1 MSFDL
6 KQAVLDANRANYKY
20 APNPYETEPPFEPDE
35 REPAMFDLK
44 KVVLDATYDHLTQ
57 QDVRFERRHDD
68 RRKVSDHPAL
78 AEILIEKLETQ
89 TKLQD
94 EYIEMLHARI
104 KQLEAKP

>member
-1 MSFDL
+1 MRDPDSYI
-6 KQAVLDANRANYKY
+6 VYGTKY
-20 APNPYETEPPFEPDE
+20 APNPYETDPPFEPDE

-44 KVVLDATYDHLTQ
+44 QVVLDANRANYPQVNSLCPD
-57 QDVRFERRHDD
+57 RREGD

-89 TKLQD
+89 AKLQH

>member
-1 MSFDL
+1 MRDPDSYI
-6 KQAVLDANRANYKY
+6 VYGTKY

-35 REPAMFDLK
+35 REPALFDLK
-44 KVVLDATYDHLTQ
+44 KVMLDATYDHLTQ
-57 QDVRFERRHDD
+57 QGVEFERRHDD
-68 RRKVSDHPAL
+68 RRKVSGHPAL
-78 AEILIEKLETQ
+78 AEILIERLETQ